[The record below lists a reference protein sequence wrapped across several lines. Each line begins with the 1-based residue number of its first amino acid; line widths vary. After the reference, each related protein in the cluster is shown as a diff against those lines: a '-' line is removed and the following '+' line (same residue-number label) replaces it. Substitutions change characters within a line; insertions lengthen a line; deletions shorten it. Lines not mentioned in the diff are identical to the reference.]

1 MKDKMITEIQSKMAW
16 LLSYR
21 ELEELGK
28 VITAVFSSIELVMA
42 VEDSNHNAIS
52 NNELLQVFLSAKRL
66 EGCSE
71 KSIKYYELTIEKM
84 LTTIVHPIRTITTD
98 QLRNYLSEY
107 QKKRDSSK
115 VTIDNMRRIFS
126 SFFGWLE
133 DEDYILKS
141 PVRRIH
147 KIKTD
152 KPIKETFSDESLELL
167 RDSCDEIRDLAMI
180 DLLASTGMRVGE
192 LVRLNRED
200 INFHERECVV
210 LGKGGSER
218 VVYFDARTKIHL
230 LNYLE
235 SRTDRSV
242 ALFVT
247 LGLPNNRLQIG
258 GVETRLREI
267 GKRANLNKVHPH
279 KFRRTLATR
288 AIDKG
293 MPIEQVQHLLGHV
306 KIDTTMHYAMVNQ
319 MNVKN
324 SHRKFIG

>member
-1 MKDKMITEIQSKMAW
+1 MKDKLITQITTDMAKHLSDQQLENLQKVLTAAFVNVEVAEIKSANEQKSNSK
-16 LLSYR
+16 LL
-21 ELEELGK
+21 ELF
-28 VITAVFSSIELVMA
+28 I
-42 VEDSNHNAIS
+42 
-52 NNELLQVFLSAKRL
+52 SAKRI

-71 KSIKYYELTIEKM
+71 KSLKYYKIVIENMLISLKTAIRD
-84 LTTIVHPIRTITTD
+84 LTTGDLRT
-98 QLRNYLSEY
+98 YLAHY
-107 QKKRDSSK
+107 QQERKSSK

-152 KPIKETFSDESLELL
+152 KTIKETFSDEGLELL
-167 RDSCDEIRDLAMI
+167 RDACDEIRDLARI

-200 INFHERECVV
+200 INFYERECLVF
-210 LGKGGSER
+210 GKGNSER
-218 VVYFDARTKIHL
+218 IVYFDARTKIHL
-230 LNYLE
+230 INYLDN
-235 SRTDRSV
+235 RQDDNP
-242 ALFVT
+242 ALFVS
-247 LGLPNNRLQIG
+247 LSFPYNRLLIG
-258 GVETRLREI
+258 GVETRLRQI
-267 GKRANLNKVHPH
+267 GEKADLNKVHPH

-319 MNVKN
+319 ANVKN
-324 SHRKFIG
+324 SHRKYIG